1 MLWNFK
7 KYSRLARPIFRHH
20 LYVFIERRAES
31 TPSLDG
37 GMGPTREGPPWS
49 KIKTPCT
56 FLGFEE
62 VTSDLEQDVHTY
74 KKQSLIPAL
83 ILPQWRKG
91 VERNTRIAGYLIFT
105 TLGTEGLPGVSDME
119 TVQNRG

>member
-1 MLWNFK
+1 
-7 KYSRLARPIFRHH
+7 
-20 LYVFIERRAES
+20 
-31 TPSLDG
+31 
-37 GMGPTREGPPWS
+37 MGPTREGPPWS
-49 KIKTPCT
+49 KIKIKTPRT

-62 VTSDLEQDVHTY
+62 VTSDPEQDVRTN

-91 VERNTRIAGYLIFT
+91 VERNTRIAGYLIFK